1 MKTITYYRTKRGPH
15 GIIYEQARGYE
26 YAISNEKAVARL
38 AIGKT
43 ASGDGWTIT
52 HIGSGYLASPQQ
64 FFPTRRAAVESITP
78 GLIDKIIDLLLTPAM
93 IGACDRLTEYLNNE
107 KTRAS

>member
-1 MKTITYYRTKRGPH
+1 MKTITYYRTKRGPR
-15 GIIYEQARGYE
+15 GIIYEPARGYE
-26 YAISNEKAVARL
+26 YAIANEKAVARL

-78 GLIDKIIDLLLTPAM
+78 ALIDKIIDLLLTPEM
-93 IGACDRLTEYLNNE
+93 VSACDRLTEHLHHE
-107 KTRAS
+107 RTQAS